1 MSRISNFPMFLMVF
15 LMLITPLSG
24 CMSMLD
30 DDSSEDDTDMEW
42 IDPVI
47 EIEDENHSHND
58 LLAHRLSTTN
68 AKLIDYHN
76 LNCDGNEKPPA
87 ELDNVAGLSLIHI

>member
-24 CMSMLD
+24 CMSMLS
-30 DDSSEDDTDMEW
+30 DDSSEDDNDMEW

-47 EIEDENHSHND
+47 EIEDEHHSHND

-68 AKLIDYHN
+68 AKLIDDHN
-76 LNCDGNEKPPA
+76 LN
-87 ELDNVAGLSLIHI
+87 

>member
-24 CMSMLD
+24 CMSMLG
-30 DDSSEDDTDMEW
+30 DDSSDEEANVEW
-42 IDPVI
+42 IDPVT

-58 LLAHRLSTTN
+58 LLAHRLSAAN
-68 AKLIDYHN
+68 AKLID
-76 LNCDGNEKPPA
+76 
-87 ELDNVAGLSLIHI
+87 

>member
-1 MSRISNFPMFLMVF
+1 MSRFSKSPMFLMVF

-24 CMSMLD
+24 CMSMLS
-30 DDSSEDDTDMEW
+30 DDSSEDDADMEW

-58 LLAHRLSTTN
+58 LLSHRLSTAN

-76 LNCDGNEKPPA
+76 LNNGSINNN
-87 ELDNVAGLSLIHI
+87 DNHTNTDDNDDT